1 MAQLHALVVDDSPA
15 MRKQLSYALQ
25 RVMGMD
31 ATEAGDG
38 ADAWRKLAT
47 ASYDILITDI
57 NMPLMDGLKLV
68 ALVRAGGPHLSAK
81 VRALLVRE
89 IRSQRS
95 VDDLGISLRI
105 LDQDRHQRRR
115 AIRLLIPR
123 RDEYTLLRELDATD
137 RLVIDEAQVVSA
149 GDSAP

>member
-47 ASYDILITDI
+47 ATFDILITDI

-68 ALVRAGGPHLSAK
+68 ALVRSGGPHQRIPIVVITTESAE
-81 VRALLVRE
+81 A
-89 IRSQRS
+89 
-95 VDDLGISLRI
+95 D
-105 LDQDRHQRRR
+105 RRR
-115 AIRLLIPR
+115 AMALGASAYLVKPVQAQQVV
-123 RDEYTLLRELDATD
+123 ETVKTLLRMD
-137 RLVIDEAQVVSA
+137 
-149 GDSAP
+149 